1 MIIEKENFN
10 ILNFVKKDDYTGS
23 YSGMRYLIRSISK
36 EEMKVFIWP
45 EPYAFARTDKEL
57 ISEKRVSSL
66 IFDSKNNLPKNR
78 FSYDGPSYQIS
89 LIFLS
94 LSDCIIVLIT
104 L

>member
-45 EPYAFARTDKEL
+45 EPYSFAKTDKEL
-57 ISEKRVSSL
+57 ISEKTFPLSNEGIEEARIYL
-66 IFDSKNNLPKNR
+66 NEQYETQKQLWELSKSKH
-78 FSYDGPSYQIS
+78 
-89 LIFLS
+89 
-94 LSDCIIVLIT
+94 IV
-104 L
+104 

>member
-45 EPYAFARTDKEL
+45 EPYAFAKTDKEL
-57 ISEKRVSSL
+57 ISEKTFPLSNEGIEEARIYL
-66 IFDSKNNLPKNR
+66 NEQYETQKQLWELSKSKH
-78 FSYDGPSYQIS
+78 
-89 LIFLS
+89 
-94 LSDCIIVLIT
+94 IV
-104 L
+104 

>member
-45 EPYAFARTDKEL
+45 EPYAFAKTDKEL
-57 ISEKRVSSL
+57 ISEKTFPLSNEGVEEARIYL
-66 IFDSKNNLPKNR
+66 NEQYETQKQLWELSKSKH
-78 FSYDGPSYQIS
+78 
-89 LIFLS
+89 
-94 LSDCIIVLIT
+94 IV
-104 L
+104 